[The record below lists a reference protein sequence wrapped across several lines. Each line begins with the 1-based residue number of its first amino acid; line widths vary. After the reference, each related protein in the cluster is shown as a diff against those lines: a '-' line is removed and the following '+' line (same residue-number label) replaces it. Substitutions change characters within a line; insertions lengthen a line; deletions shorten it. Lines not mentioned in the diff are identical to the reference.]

1 MTLVSCKDNVTLEVV
16 AVSDGVAVRSAK
28 ALGKELA
35 QLRFERGYTQEE
47 LAERLG
53 LTRQYLNQL
62 ETGAPTLVM
71 TRLFDL
77 IRELGSHLEVVDH
90 HRAERADG
98 VGSLSLEPVDVSAP
112 AGQAACPVPGP
123 SGGEE

>member
-71 TRLFDL
+71 TRLFEL
-77 IRELGSHLEVVDH
+77 LRELGSHLEVVDD
-90 HRAERADG
+90 HRPERADG
-98 VGSLSLEPVDVSAP
+98 VGSLSRE
-112 AGQAACPVPGP
+112 PVPGP
-123 SGGEE
+123 SGREE